1 MDYGFNGLSTIK
13 TDFYPGKI
21 SIIRLI
27 RVLSF
32 MKTMIFLFLM
42 SVILSVHPDS
52 TPPGIEQTV
61 FGHFPDGRT
70 AHLFTLRNAAG
81 MTVQVTNYGGY
92 IVSWTA
98 PNRAGKQ
105 ENITL
110 GLPTFADYLK
120 GSPSLGPIIGRFG
133 NRIANARF
141 TLDGQAYTLA
151 ANNGKNHI
159 HGGRA
164 GFAQKLWA
172 ATPANGS
179 QPALTLRYTSPDGE
193 EGYPGTLAVTVT
205 YTLQTDN
212 ALRID
217 YRATTD
223 KPTVVNLTNH
233 AYFNLSGMK
242 RDVLN
247 HELMIRADKYLPTDK
262 GQIPT
267 GELKP
272 VAGTPFDFTKP
283 TPIGSRIADTTD
295 VQMRYGSGYDHCW
308 VFTDP
313 AKTLKLGATLYEP
326 VSGRQMEMYTTEPAV
341 QLYTANHMNGTLRGK
356 EGVAYGRRFG
366 VCLETQHFPDSPNQP
381 NFPTTTL
388 RPGDTYRSTTVYKFS
403 VR

>member
-1 MDYGFNGLSTIK
+1 MLSI
-13 TDFYPGKI
+13 
-21 SIIRLI
+21 
-27 RVLSF
+27 
-32 MKTMIFLFLM
+32 
-42 SVILSVHPDS
+42 PDA
-52 TPPGIEQTV
+52 PHKPGIEQAV
-61 FGHFPDGRT
+61 FGTFPDGRV
-70 AHLFTLRNAAG
+70 AQLFTLRNAAG
-81 MTVQVTNYGGY
+81 MTAQITNYGGF
-92 IVSWTA
+92 IVSLTA
-98 PNRAGKQ
+98 PDKAGKQ

-120 GSPSLGPIIGRFG
+120 GSSSLGPIIGRFG
-133 NRIANARF
+133 NRIGNAQF
-141 TLDGQAYTLA
+141 TLDGQTYTLA
-151 ANNGKNHI
+151 ANSGKNHI
-159 HGGRA
+159 HGGRV
-164 GFAQKLWA
+164 GFNVKLWE
-172 ATPANGS
+172 ATPVDGDE
-179 QPALTLRYTSPDGE
+179 PALTLRYTSPDGE

-205 YTLQTDN
+205 YTLRKDN

-247 HELMIRADKYLPTDK
+247 HELMIRADKFLPTDK

-283 TPIGSRIADTTD
+283 TAIGARINDTTD
-295 VQMRYGSGYDHCW
+295 VQMRYGAGYDHCW
-308 VFTDP
+308 VFSDP
-313 AKTLKLGATLYEP
+313 AKTLKVGATLYEP
-326 VSGRQMEMYTTEPAV
+326 TSGRLLTMYTTEPAV
-341 QLYTANHMNGTLRGK
+341 QLYTGNHLNGKQQGN
-356 EGVAYGRRFG
+356 EGVAYTRRFG

-388 RPGDTYRSTTVYKFS
+388 RPGETYQSTTVYQFS